1 MLRAMAC
8 FILVAAT
15 SAQAAQDYLFYMV
28 SSDVVKI
35 GDYVYTPV
43 TWSVQKDRKG
53 NVTWADDAYLSVFD
67 TAEGKLA
74 SKLLLSGNPQSLVR
88 CQGYLVCATGR
99 ELVVISVVEPAS
111 PSIVS
116 RVAMGPG
123 PLHHVE
129 KVRAAGDLLFCACRK
144 SGLVVYRLNKEGQLT
159 RTTAFRGPQWGTS
172 RGVALDGNRIAVA
185 DNLGLALLTYSRKG
199 DRVELAEESYLVLPH
214 TTRAVDLD
222 GEVAVVGAA
231 MYELQVIDVKDLK
244 RPALV
249 GTYKRHTNYYGVS
262 FFDVHL
268 KDNLAHV
275 PMGEYAY
282 LVVDVSDR
290 TRPELALEYK
300 PLRDLKKG
308 SWTRYSMSRHYQG
321 IYVDHE
327 AKRTYLA
334 SGRDLDIV
342 DITDLKNPRHVAW
355 IRP

>member
-15 SAQAAQDYLFYMV
+15 AQAAQDYLFYMV

-35 GDYVYTPV
+35 GDYAYTPV

-53 NVTWADDAYLSVFD
+53 NVVWADDAYLSVFD

-74 SKLLLSGNPQSLVR
+74 SKLILSGNPQSLVW
-88 CQGYLVCATGR
+88 CQDYLVCATGR
-99 ELVVISVVEPAS
+99 ELVVISVTEPAA

-116 RVAMGPG
+116 RVALGPG

-129 KVRAAGDLLFCACRK
+129 KVRGAGDLLFCACRK
-144 SGLVVYRLNKEGQLT
+144 SGLVVYRLNREGQLS
-159 RTTAFRGPQWGTS
+159 RITAFRGARWGTS
-172 RGVALDGNRIAVA
+172 RGVALDGDRITVA

-222 GEVAVVGAA
+222 GDVAVVGAA

-244 RPALV
+244 EPSLV

-282 LVVDVSDR
+282 LVVDVSDNA
-290 TRPELALEYK
+290 RPKLVLEYK
-300 PLRDLKKG
+300 PLRDFKRG
-308 SWTRYSMSRHYQG
+308 GWTRYSMSRHYQG
-321 IYVDHE
+321 IYVDDE
-327 AKRTYLA
+327 TKRTYLA

-342 DITDLKNPRHVAW
+342 DIANLKRPKHVAW